1 MLWTNHRKTSYI
13 MTPHRHDMHEF
24 FICLNDKAIQHA
36 EGRQCNFRRGR
47 AFLLY
52 SGCRHHVEFIPGVPA
67 EFMFVCFDANHLAE
81 AGFLKLQ
88 EQLQAGRRKA
98 AFFSCDDPEYLRF
111 NVRTMRMLHETVTSP
126 GLLQEELANA
136 LLTQL
141 LIAFFRNIGLGA
153 ADSATTDDKRKRVVE
168 LCRRLAANPAI
179 ELTLDTAAAKAGI
192 CRSAFAASVKE
203 TTGFT
208 WREYVLDCRL
218 KKAVKLLEETDLPI
232 TDIALSCSFNNIG
245 YFYRTFRAKFAL
257 TPAKL
262 RQKLCVNRFPS
273 LLKEY

>member
-1 MLWTNHRKTSYI
+1 
-13 MTPHRHDMHEF
+13 
-24 FICLNDKAIQHA
+24 
-36 EGRQCNFRRGR
+36 
-47 AFLLY
+47 
-52 SGCRHHVEFIPGVPA
+52 
-67 EFMFVCFDANHLAE
+67 MFVCFDANHLAE

-98 AFFSCDDPEYLRF
+98 AFFSGDDPEYLRF
-111 NVRTMRMLHETVTSP
+111 NVDTMEALHAAVTSP

-136 LLTQL
+136 LLAQL
-141 LIAFFRNIGLGA
+141 LIAFFRNIGLGPTERA
-153 ADSATTDDKRKRVVE
+153 ITDDKRKRVLE
-168 LCRRLAANPAI
+168 LCRRLVANPAI

-232 TDIALSCSFNNIG
+232 TDIALSCGFTNIG
-245 YFYRTFRAKFAL
+245 YFYRTFHAKFAQ

-262 RQKLCVNRFPS
+262 RKKLSVNHFPP
-273 LLKEY
+273 LLKVY

>member
-1 MLWTNHRKTSYI
+1 MLWTNHGKASYI
-13 MTPHRHDMHEF
+13 MTPHRHDMYEF
-24 FICLNDKAIQHA
+24 FICLNDKAIQHV
-36 EGRQCNFRRGR
+36 EGRQCQFRRGR

-52 SGCRHHVEFIPGVPA
+52 SGCRHQVEFFPGVLA

-98 AFFSCDDPEYLRF
+98 AFFSGDDPEYLRF
-111 NVRTMRMLHETVTSP
+111 NVRTMRALHETVNSP

-136 LLTQL
+136 LLAQL
-141 LIAFFRNIGLGA
+141 LIAFFRNIGLEV
-153 ADSATTDDKRKRVVE
+153 ADKVTTDDKRKRVVE
-168 LCRRLAANPAI
+168 LCQRIVADPAI

-192 CRSAFAASVKE
+192 CRSAFAALVKE

-232 TDIALSCSFNNIG
+232 TNIALACSFNNIG
-245 YFYRTFRAKFAL
+245 YFYRTFRAKFAQ

-262 RQKLCVNRFPS
+262 RRKLCVNRFPS
-273 LLKEY
+273 LLKVY